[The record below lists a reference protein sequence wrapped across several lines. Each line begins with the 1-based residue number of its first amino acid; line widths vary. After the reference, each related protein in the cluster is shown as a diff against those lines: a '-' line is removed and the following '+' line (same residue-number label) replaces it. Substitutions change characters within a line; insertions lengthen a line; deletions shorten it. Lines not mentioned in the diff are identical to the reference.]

1 MNEHYSL
8 KNILKYHADFNLI
21 YGPRSNGKTYSVI
34 EYCLKNHY
42 RLAYIRRSKEQ
53 TNRKDIKNL
62 FEPHAGKW
70 QYKDYTD
77 IIYRGGE
84 YFYCNYDQS
93 GKACNIAKNAMCKV
107 FFLNTWENQKGA
119 DNGKFD
125 VICFDEFLSTRG
137 YLQDEVSIFKN
148 VLSTIIRDRS
158 NTIIFMLGNTD
169 SKINPYF
176 SDFNITDDV
185 NKMSQGDIICVERG
199 EFNTKIAFEWCGAV
213 SATQKVRKFFEFGKK
228 GGGMIVS
235 GQWQYDTYPH
245 CQYAITKDNILKT
258 AYVIATDYQLAID
271 ICNCDDNIFLRI
283 RKQTKNVTE
292 DNIIYNKQ
300 PSGNPLYTTS
310 IFKPKNKIHNIILQ
324 LFNQNL
330 VYYTDNEVGDIFKN
344 YIIDCKQRDA
354 NPVYILY

>member
-8 KNILKYHADFNLI
+8 KNILKYHADYNLI
-21 YGPRSNGKTYSVI
+21 YGQRSNGKTYSVI
-34 EYCLKNHY
+34 EYCLKNHL
-42 RLAYIRRSKEQ
+42 RLAYIRRAKEYVKRG
-53 TNRKDIKNL
+53 TIKTL
-62 FEPHAGKW
+62 FDPHQGKW
-70 QYKDYTD
+70 EYENYTD
-77 IIYRGGE
+77 IVYKGGE
-84 YFYCNYDQS
+84 FFYCNYDQN
-93 GKACNIAKNAMCKV
+93 GKACNIARNSLCKT
-107 FFLNTWENQKGA
+107 FYLNTWESQKGA

-125 VICFDEFLSTRG
+125 VICFDEFLSTKG
-137 YLQDEVSIFKN
+137 YLQDEVNIFKN
-148 VLSTIIRDRS
+148 VISTIIRDRD
-158 NTIIFMLGNTD
+158 NTKIFLLGNTE
-169 SKINPYF
+169 SKVNPYF
-176 SDFNITDDV
+176 SDFNINKEV
-185 NKMSQGDIICVERG
+185 NKMQQGDIICVERG
-199 EFNTKIAFEWCGAV
+199 EYNTKIAFEWCAEV
-213 SATQKVRKFFEFGKK
+213 KATQKVRKFFEFGRK

-235 GQWQYDTYPH
+235 GKWQYDTYPH
-245 CQYAITKDNILKT
+245 CQYPITKDNILKT

-271 ICNCDDNIFLRI
+271 ICNCNDNVFLRI

-344 YIIDCKQRDA
+344 YIIDCRQRDA